1 MHQTPL
7 TLRDASTGLWV
18 VGANDAPG
26 AQVWVGRSPEK
37 LVLGGSYQER
47 VLYYPGRDHGQ
58 CYHEDE
64 EHTIEL
70 ENVWLQD
77 VSSGPARMPVLE
89 RGRRHQFVCVWEDRA
104 AAVWTRRVY
113 TGVTVQ
119 PNQVDDF
126 RQTLRLR
133 AEQMFESTGTG
144 PASAPSATAAPA
156 ASVAGRVTYVNGFER
171 TDLYRYDF
179 TTETY
184 EVIEAGLL
192 AGRAE
197 IDLSVAGACTI
208 AFAGTPALY
217 ATAALCEVREIS
229 AEGGTF
235 LDESPR
241 LEWYRGT
248 ARSAALSAT
257 GVLAVTNVAEQPAA
271 PPVAD
276 DFATAPGAWLFSLA
290 KAGAYAPAFAE
301 TL

>member
-1 MHQTPL
+1 MDQTPL

-18 VGANDAPG
+18 VGADDAPG
-26 AQVWVGRSPEK
+26 AEVWVGRSPER
-37 LVLGGSYQER
+37 LVLDGRYQER
-47 VLYYPGRDHGQ
+47 VLYYSGLAHGQ
-58 CYHEDE
+58 CHHEDE

-77 VSSGPARMPVLE
+77 VSGAEARMPELQ

-119 PNQVDDF
+119 PNRVDDF

-144 PASAPSATAAPA
+144 PAPAPSATT
-156 ASVAGRVTYVNGFER
+156 AGRVTYVDGFER

-179 TTETY
+179 ATETY
-184 EVIEAGLL
+184 EVIEAGRL

-197 IDLSVAGACTI
+197 IDLSVAGECTI
-208 AFAGTPALY
+208 AFDGTPALQ
-217 ATAALCEVREIS
+217 ATAALCEVHEIRG
-229 AEGGTF
+229 GGTF
-235 LDESPR
+235 VDESPR

-248 ARSAALSAT
+248 VRTAALSAS
-257 GVLAVTNVAEQPAA
+257 GVLAVVSVTEQPAA
-271 PPVAD
+271 PAVAD
-276 DFATAPGAWLFSLA
+276 DFAATSGAWLFSLSG
-290 KAGAYAPAFAE
+290 AGAHAPEFAE